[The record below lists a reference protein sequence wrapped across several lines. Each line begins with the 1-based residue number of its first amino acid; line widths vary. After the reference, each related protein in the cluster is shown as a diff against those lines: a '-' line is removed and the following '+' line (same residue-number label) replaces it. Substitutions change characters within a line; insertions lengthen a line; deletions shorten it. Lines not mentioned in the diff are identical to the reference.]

1 MEYFICHLKGAR
13 LLVGKGV
20 TWCDQH
26 CTILPVNGKS
36 FTDLVALARFFIP
49 HFCLGPLAFSNES
62 QCNCVL
68 PGVAIA
74 WGMWHP
80 QFLTASQP
88 TKNHSLIQ
96 MITCHL
102 TTKNM
107 SYSICS
113 GGFCLSA
120 MYSVVSDT
128 VSPHGTIM
136 YVLLCIC
143 NSNIQ
148 TQCITVFT
156 PALVWAGC
164 MMCALRDLNR
174 VYLL

>member
-128 VSPHGTIM
+128 VSPNGTIM